1 MIVRPFCVR
10 EVGSKTVYAYLL
22 SMRWVSAGH
31 SPPTSTQKHLLYVRR
46 SESSLSLSI
55 TSMLFPTS
63 PILFLLLSFNLENDS
78 PTEHAQIY
86 ANKPSLIKSCLI
98 FFLIIPQNLFACVG
112 IKPNVNPSMTS
123 LCHYIKATR
132 KRQNIE

>member
-22 SMRWVSAGH
+22 SLRWVSAGH

-46 SESSLSLSI
+46 SESPLS
-55 TSMLFPTS
+55 LFPTS

-98 FFLIIPQNLFACVG
+98 FSLIIPQNLFACVG

-132 KRQNIE
+132 KRQNI